1 MSRCR
6 TSTPNCVSKPRVEL
20 RKLQRSLGITT
31 VYVTHDQEEAM
42 TIADRMAVFME
53 GKIAQVGTPAEV
65 FARPATTAV
74 AAFIGSP
81 PMNLLRA
88 RLEAEQLHVAGIRF
102 IAPAGCGPDGDVV
115 LGIRPGAL
123 RVAAHGIPAR
133 VELIEN
139 MGDSAIVDCTIG
151 DVPIKWRM
159 DSVPTVREGDVVHL
173 TAAPEALHV
182 FDATTGQ
189 RR

>member
-1 MSRCR
+1 
-6 TSTPNCVSKPRVEL
+6 
-20 RKLQRSLGITT
+20 
-31 VYVTHDQEEAM
+31 
-42 TIADRMAVFME
+42 
-53 GKIAQVGTPAEV
+53 
-65 FARPATTAV
+65 
-74 AAFIGSP
+74 
-81 PMNLLRA
+81 MNLLHA
-88 RLEAEQLHVAGIRF
+88 RIEAAQLHVAGMQF
-102 IAPAGCGPDGDVV
+102 AAPVGSGPDGDVV

-123 RVAAHGIPAR
+123 KIASHGIAAR

-151 DVPIKWRM
+151 DVPIKWRVEG
-159 DSVPTVREGDVVHL
+159 VPTVHEGDVVHL